1 MKIYFAGPLFTPYV
15 REWISH
21 HAQILRDHGMDPF
34 VPHES
39 FRPRVSPEGMRL
51 LAEKGLLTVEQL
63 SSPSAPDV
71 LNELLR
77 SGRVRREDIGLPP
90 MTPEHI
96 FGVDL
101 GGLRAAHAVLAVLD
115 GTQVDDG
122 TACELGI
129 FYGLMRSDP
138 SKKGIVGLMT
148 DARGARKAATNWGLN
163 YFVLGTIE
171 ECGKVVADFQ
181 DALALLKEWHAE
193 LTKATERPQ

>member
-21 HAQILRDHGMDPF
+21 HAQILRDQGMDPF

-39 FRPRVSPEGMRL
+39 FRPHVTPEGMRF

-63 SSPSAPDV
+63 SSPTVPDV
-71 LNELLR
+71 VNELLR
-77 SGRVRREDIGLPP
+77 RGLVRREDIGLPP

-96 FGVDL
+96 FRVDL
-101 GGLRAAHAVLAVLD
+101 GGLRAANAVLAVLD

-138 SKKGIVGLMT
+138 SKKGIVGLMN

-181 DALALLKEWHAE
+181 DALALLKEWRGE